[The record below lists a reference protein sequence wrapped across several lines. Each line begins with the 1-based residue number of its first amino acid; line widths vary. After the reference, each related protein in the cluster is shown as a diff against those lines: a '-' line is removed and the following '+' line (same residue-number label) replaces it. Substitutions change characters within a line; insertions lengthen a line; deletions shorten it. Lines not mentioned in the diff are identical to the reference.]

1 MILGCKNLKHCKIIS
16 PIINRGKVISV
27 TKRSIFVNKNKQTLK
42 PTSGQLR
49 YNFSINK
56 FQLSVFLSLE
66 SSQFIDSTQLT
77 HKAKGVKSNSLTE
90 IACT

>member
-1 MILGCKNLKHCKIIS
+1 MIS
-16 PIINRGKVISV
+16 PIINHGKVISV
-27 TKRSIFVNKNKQTLK
+27 TKKSVFVNKKKQTLK

-56 FQLSVFLSLE
+56 FQLSVFPSLE
-66 SSQFIDSTQLT
+66 RSQFIHCTQLT

>member
-1 MILGCKNLKHCKIIS
+1 MNS
-16 PIINRGKVISV
+16 PIINHGKVISV
-27 TKRSIFVNKNKQTLK
+27 TKKSVFVNKKKQTLK

-56 FQLSVFLSLE
+56 FQLSVFPSLE
-66 SSQFIDSTQLT
+66 SSQFIHCTQLT
-77 HKAKGVKSNSLTE
+77 HKAEGVKSNSLTE